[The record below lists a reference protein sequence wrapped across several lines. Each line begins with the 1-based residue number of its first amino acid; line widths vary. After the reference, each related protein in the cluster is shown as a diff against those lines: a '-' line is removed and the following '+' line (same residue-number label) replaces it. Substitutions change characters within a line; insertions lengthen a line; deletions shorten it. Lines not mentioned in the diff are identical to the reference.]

1 MLIRLNSYLLT
12 EPVIEKMRVKI
23 QETKE
28 KKLEVGFGL
37 CRLGKSNIIKA
48 GDTCIGT
55 ECELT
60 RTKECNI
67 GLYTGGFHTHPTGST
82 NPSIADLLGA
92 YFDEVECIGSATDD
106 KIKCFVRAGPFIQEE
121 NKKIIDLSNK
131 VESDLKANP
140 NSETYQRW
148 VDARN
153 EILSQHFKEIEVV

>member
-12 EPVIEKMRVKI
+12 EPVIEKMRAKI

-67 GLYTGGFHTHPTGST
+67 GLYAGGYHTHPRSDTD
-82 NPSIADLLGA
+82 PSIADLLNA
-92 YFDEVECIGSATDD
+92 YNDEIECIGSPVDS
-106 KIKCFVRAGPFIQEE
+106 KIKCFVRVGPFVPQDKE
-121 NKKIIDLSNK
+121 KI
-131 VESDLKANP
+131 VEASAQVEIPLERKLTHEDYQKWLKI
-140 NSETYQRW
+140 R
-148 VDARN
+148 DD
-153 EILSQHFKEIEVV
+153 ILSQHFKEIEVV